1 MIDLNLL
8 TNLAVKA
15 SLKAGNDILK
25 VYKSADFDITIKS
38 DNSPLTLADKKAHAT
53 IVELLSQTNLPVLS
67 EEGADIPYE
76 TRKNWDYFW
85 LVDPLDGTKEFIN
98 RNGEFTVNIALIHKD
113 TPILGVIYVPV
124 TKDLFYGNMEIGAY
138 KAIIVDEGLNFE
150 NLNSLLQMSFRLPF
164 FIDDEVI
171 TVVASKSHLTKE
183 TSDYIEELKKANGY
197 INLISK
203 GSSLKLCMVAEG
215 TATIYPRFGPTMEW
229 DIAAGHAIASAAGC
243 NVTLKD
249 EKTPLVYNKEELLNP
264 WFIVKR

>member
-1 MIDLNLL
+1 MDLDLL
-8 TNLAVKA
+8 THIAIEA
-15 SLKAGNDILK
+15 SVNAGKKILE
-25 VYKSADFDITIKS
+25 VYKSTDVQITSKS
-38 DNSPLTLADKKAHAT
+38 DDTPLTLADRKAHEVIIEILA
-53 IVELLSQTNLPVLS
+53 ETNLPVLS
-67 EEGADIPYE
+67 EEGSEIPY
-76 TRKNWDYFW
+76 TVRKEWTYFW

-98 RNGEFTVNIALIHKD
+98 RNGEFTVNIALIFKN

-124 TKDLFYGNMEIGAY
+124 TRDLYFGNKEIGAF
-138 KAIIVDEGLNFE
+138 KAINVDADLQIN
-150 NLNSLLQMSFRLPF
+150 NLESILQMSFKLPF

-183 TSDYIEELKKANGY
+183 TSDFIDELKKVNEN
-197 INLISK
+197 ITLISK

-243 NVTLKD
+243 HVTLKD
-249 EKTPLVYNKEELLNP
+249 EKTPLEYNKEELLNP

>member
-1 MIDLNLL
+1 MIDLNIL
-8 TNLAVKA
+8 TKIAVDA
-15 SLKAGNDILK
+15 SFAAGKEILT
-25 VYKSADFDITIKS
+25 VYKSADFEITIKS
-38 DNSPLTLADKKAHAT
+38 DNSPLTLADKNSHT
-53 IVELLSQTNLPVLS
+53 IIVELLKETGLPILS
-67 EEGADIPYE
+67 EEGAGIPFE
-76 TRKNWDYFW
+76 LRKNWEYFW

-98 RNGEFTVNIALIHKD
+98 RNGEFTVNIALIHNN
-113 TPILGVIYVPV
+113 TPVLGVIYVPV
-124 TKDLFYGNMEIGAY
+124 TKDLYYGNNKIGAF
-138 KAIIVDEGLNFE
+138 KAINVDSDLKLAE
-150 NLNSLLQMSFRLPF
+150 LNSLLQMSFRLPF

-183 TSDYIEELKKANGY
+183 TSDYIDELKKTNGH

-229 DIAAGHAIASAAGC
+229 DIAAGHAIATVAGC

>member
-1 MIDLNLL
+1 MINLNHL
-8 TNLAVKA
+8 TKIAVDA
-15 SLKAGNDILK
+15 SFAAGKEILT
-25 VYKSADFDITIKS
+25 VYKSADFTITTKS
-38 DNSPLTLADKKAHAT
+38 DNSPLTLADKNAHTT
-53 IVELLSQTNLPVLS
+53 ILDILNKTNLPVLS
-67 EEGADIPYE
+67 EEGAEIPFE
-76 TRKNWDYFW
+76 TRKNWEYFW

-98 RNGEFTVNIALIHKD
+98 RNGEFTVNIALIHKNK
-113 TPILGVIYVPV
+113 PVLGVIYVPV
-124 TKDLFYGNMEIGAY
+124 TKDLYFGNKEIGAF
-138 KAIIVDEGLNFE
+138 KAINVDSDLKFE
-150 NLNSLLQMSFRLPF
+150 NLESLLQMSFRLPF

-183 TSDYIEELKKANGY
+183 TSDYIDGLKKESGI

-243 NVTLKD
+243 NVTLND

>member
-8 TNLAVKA
+8 TSLAVKA

-38 DNSPLTLADKKAHAT
+38 DNSPLTLADKKSHT
-53 IVELLSQTNLPVLS
+53 IIMEMLKETTLPVLS

-76 TRKNWDYFW
+76 TRKNWEYFW

-98 RNGEFTVNIALIHKD
+98 RNGEFTVNIALIHND

-124 TKDLFYGNMEIGAY
+124 TKDLYYGNMEIGAF
-138 KAIIVDEGLNFE
+138 KAINVDEGLNFE

-215 TATIYPRFGPTMEW
+215 TASIYPRFGPTMEW